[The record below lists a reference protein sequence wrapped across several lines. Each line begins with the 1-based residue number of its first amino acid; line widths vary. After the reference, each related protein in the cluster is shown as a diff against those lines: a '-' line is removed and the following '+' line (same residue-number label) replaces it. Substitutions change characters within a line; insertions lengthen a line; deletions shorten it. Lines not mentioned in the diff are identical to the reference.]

1 MRRPLPQAVR
11 RDLVVGDKPVSAN
24 RTAWIVGLA
33 IGAAALGGGLWYY
46 EQKKGVVVTATTG
59 TMNVS
64 VPTGQT
70 LTVNLPTGGQ
80 WVGQLTFTGTG
91 TLTGGLGTAPLV
103 ISNLQSGGSV
113 ALAWTSGGTPQA
125 SVLTVTTS

>member
-1 MRRPLPQAVR
+1 MSSTR
-11 RDLVVGDKPVSAN
+11 S
-24 RTAWIVGLA
+24 AWILSLA

-59 TMNVS
+59 TMNVT

-70 LTVNLPTGGQ
+70 LTVNLPAGAQ
-80 WVGQLTFTGTG
+80 WVGQLTFSGTG
-91 TLTGGLGTAPLV
+91 TLTGGSGTAPLV
-103 ISNLQSGGSV
+103 ISSLQSGGTV